1 MSKERLTTEEIQQ
14 EIRKVLQSVALN
26 GYDLVCAESDIIK
39 ASEAFAAQEVEA
51 AIADTYPKEF
61 VEWIR
66 DKPSKY
72 YYPPS
77 YNLEETY
84 QYWLTQIRK

>member
-51 AIADTYPKEF
+51 AIAERMPTKVDVIKLLKGYSWEYQEIFKDGCDWF
-61 VEWIR
+61 R
-66 DKPSKY
+66 SRM
-72 YYPPS
+72 
-77 YNLEETY
+77 EE
-84 QYWLTQIRK
+84 KK